1 VYTIKNVQDNNH
13 YVQTNINVDSA
24 KPYLVHDI
32 FNKRI
37 KNKVNL
43 QFENVI
49 SKNHSLKL
57 DEKKNIQGMNVYN
70 AVDLLKINKHEL
82 YYQTKFEMNHVLF
95 GLDEKI
101 SEDVGIL
108 F

>member
-1 VYTIKNVQDNNH
+1 MYTNKNVQDNIH
-13 YVQTNINVDSA
+13 YVQTNINFDSA
-24 KPYLVHDI
+24 KPYSVHDI
-32 FNKRI
+32 FNKPI

-57 DEKKNIQGMNVYN
+57 DEKINIQEINIYN
-70 AVDLLKINKHEL
+70 AVDLLKINNHEL
-82 YYQTKFEMNHVLF
+82 YHQTKCEMNHVLF
-95 GLDEKI
+95 GLDENI
-101 SEDVGIL
+101 SEGVGIL